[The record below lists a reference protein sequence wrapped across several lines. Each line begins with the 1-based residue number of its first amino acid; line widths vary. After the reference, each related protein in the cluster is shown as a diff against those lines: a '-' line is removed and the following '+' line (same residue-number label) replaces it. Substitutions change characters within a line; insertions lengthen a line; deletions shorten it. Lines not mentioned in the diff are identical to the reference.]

1 MTHGLYNPAGGSSS
15 SSAPKLELS
24 ELTVTGTVSVEHK
37 KDDNCGGS
45 FVY

>member
-1 MTHGLYNPAGGSSS
+1 MGYTILQVEAVHHP
-15 SSAPKLELS
+15 PQRLELS

-37 KDDNCGGS
+37 KDDSCGGS